1 MKNSTITLSVLA
13 ALIVCLPVLH
23 AQESVAQGLD
33 VASERERIKTE
44 RAQMETEYSSSLRA
58 CYKKL
63 HVNNCKDEAFKI
75 RLQKTNNLRAQ
86 ERVLN
91 DQERK
96 QRSAAA
102 LQSIEEKNSLESQT
116 ESADRRTRSSQQHL
130 DKLESNLEKNQERLD
145 KEAREAENLNKNAQR
160 EKELIER
167 QKAHS
172 EKVEAARIEREKYLQ
187 KLQSAHEN
195 RDQVERNRV
204 QRGLPGAAPLPTQ
217 PLEKP

>member
-1 MKNSTITLSVLA
+1 MKYSALTFSALTLCFACA
-13 ALIVCLPVLH
+13 ATLH
-23 AQESVAQGLD
+23 AQEILTQGID
-33 VASERERIKTE
+33 VPTERERIKTE

-91 DQERK
+91 DHERK

-145 KEAREAENLNKNAQR
+145 KEAREAENLEKNAQR

-167 QKAHS
+167 QRAHS

-187 KLQSAHEN
+187 KLQSAQEH

-204 QRGLPGAAPLPTQ
+204 QRGLPGAAPLSAK
-217 PLEKP
+217 PLDMP